1 MLLPQWIMLE
11 NISKLKY
18 NRAYEAIYKQAH
30 IKEHYHSFRK
40 MSERFPWARNLFA

>member
-1 MLLPQWIMLE
+1 MLE

-30 IKEHYHSFRK
+30 IKGALSF
-40 MSERFPWARNLFA
+40 L